1 MKSAYF
7 LIPLVLL
14 LSDVFSQGY
23 QINGKI
29 NNCDNKWVF
38 LTEGGSRGAKLDS
51 IKCTDNKVR
60 FTGKDIEPKLIE
72 MKVQDD
78 KSSATFWL
86 ENKDFG
92 FVTYQDSLWKIKLTG
107 SPLNKL
113 FYEFEE
119 NVHLPIVLQYVENN
133 RKSAQVVLPRDSVQL
148 KALNRELD
156 SLQGVAN
163 SQMTDFIIK
172 NKDSFLSLNF
182 LSSHYNTFGLSRSIA
197 FIDSMDE
204 ELRNTLTAQRLLA
217 VMRKIASLKV
227 NDSAPNFSLKD
238 IDGKVVSLSSFRGKK
253 VLINFWASWCGPCR
267 KEHPD
272 LIRLSE
278 KYQSKNVAFISISTD
293 KNSKNWKE
301 AVKKDRLTWLQLLD
315 EEDSKGIS
323 TSNNYGVSGIP
334 QTMLIDENGKVVI
347 ISDNLVDIEAFLAKV
362 FVKKP

>member
-7 LIPLVLL
+7 FIPLVLL

-38 LTEGGSRGAKLDS
+38 LIDSDNRNAKLDS
-51 IKCTDNKVR
+51 VKCKNNQVVFKGNID
-60 FTGKDIEPKLIE
+60 EPKFIQ
-72 MKVQDD
+72 MKVQGD
-78 KSSATFWL
+78 KSFVSFFI
-86 ENKDFG
+86 ENKDFS

-156 SLQGVAN
+156 SLQVVAN

-172 NKDSFLSLNF
+172 NKNSFLSLHF
-182 LSSHYNTFGLSRSIA
+182 LSSHYTTFGLSKSIA
-197 FIDSMDE
+197 FMESMND
-204 ELRNTLTAQRLLA
+204 ELRNTPTAQRLLA
-217 VMRKIASLKV
+217 VMRKIATLKV

-278 KYQSKNVAFISISTD
+278 KYQAKNVAFISISTD

-301 AVKKDRLTWLQLLD
+301 AVKKDKLTWLQLLD
-315 EEDSKGIS
+315 EEDIKGIS

-334 QTMLIDENGKVVI
+334 QTIVIDENGKVLI
-347 ISDNLVDIEAFLAKV
+347 ISSDLVDIEAFLAKI
-362 FVKKP
+362 F

>member
-1 MKSAYF
+1 MKSTYLLLLF
-7 LIPLVLL
+7 VLL
-14 LSDVFSQGY
+14 TNAVFSQGY

-29 NNCDNKWVF
+29 SNCANKWVS
-38 LTEGGSRGAKLDS
+38 LIELDNRNTKLDS
-51 IKCTDNKVR
+51 VKCTNNQVR
-60 FTGKDIEPKLIE
+60 FTGKVIEPKLIE
-72 MKVQDD
+72 MRVQGD
-78 KSSATFWL
+78 KSFATFWL
-86 ENKDFG
+86 ENKYFS
-92 FVTYQDSLWKIKLTG
+92 FITYQDSLWKIKLTG

-156 SLQGVAN
+156 SLQVVAN
-163 SQMTDFIIK
+163 SQMTDFIVK

-197 FIDSMDE
+197 FIESMDD
-204 ELRNTLTAQRLLA
+204 ELSNTPTAQRLLA

-227 NDSAPNFSLKD
+227 NDSAPNFSLKG

-278 KYQSKNVAFISISTD
+278 KYQAKNVAFISL
-293 KNSKNWKE
+293 SKDENIKSWKE
-301 AVKKDRLTWLQLLD
+301 AVKKDKLTWLQLLD
-315 EEDSKGIS
+315 EEDNKGIS

-334 QTMLIDENGKVVI
+334 QTMLIDEKGKVLI
-347 ISDNLVDIEAFLAKV
+347 ISDNLVDVEAFLAKI
-362 FVKKP
+362 F